1 MRRFQTA
8 TCFHKFG
15 PKRFTLLAE
24 SLLFFLFLCLPFP
37 SVATLLFLLVFGSNC
52 IMTKRDS
59 LSAGFT
65 SHPIPMSMPRRHSR
79 SHGHPSSSA
88 AASDSGHPHR
98 RVTDLTVPAAWYPS
112 RHEEPGTHISH
123 LGYSSEVPDVPLPV
137 STDPQTPII
146 PRQEES
152 YPLQRV
158 MAEQRRQLHAHY
170 FTEVRV
176 PNPDSSQPDL
186 RRLMVTEV
194 DRFGNHRNRQP
205 EFFFNGII
213 GHIRADENGWIDSW
227 GQATHLANYWRRH
240 FQIPELYQTG
250 TWHHQSPESNSE
262 NQAGGS
268 QEFQS
273 GSDMEDT
280 ESVVVH
286 AGQASAPIQ
295 IHQLA
300 TVLWNILNNDREAN
314 LAILEK
320 LENPNTDPIQIFS
333 AADLAHLASHLAQTT
348 NQLSQQA
355 ARMEALSDIS
365 DSA

>member
-1 MRRFQTA
+1 
-8 TCFHKFG
+8 
-15 PKRFTLLAE
+15 
-24 SLLFFLFLCLPFP
+24 
-37 SVATLLFLLVFGSNC
+37 
-52 IMTKRDS
+52 MTKRDS

-65 SHPIPMSMPRRHSR
+65 SHSIPMSMPRRHSR

-88 AASDSGHPHR
+88 APSDPGHHHR
-98 RVTDLTVPAAWYPS
+98 RVTDLTEPAAWSPP
-112 RHEEPGTHISH
+112 RHADPGTHPSH
-123 LGYSSEVPDVPLPV
+123 PGYSTEVPAVPLPEP
-137 STDPQTPII
+137 TDHQTPIV
-146 PRQEES
+146 PRRDES
-152 YPLQRV
+152 YPLQRE
-158 MAEQRRQLHAHY
+158 MAERRCQLHAHY

-186 RRLMVTEV
+186 CRLMVTEV
-194 DRFGNHRNRQP
+194 DRLGNHRNRQP

-213 GHIRADENGWIDSW
+213 GHIRADENGYIDSW

-240 FQIPELYQTG
+240 FQIPEMHQTG
-250 TWHHQSPESNSE
+250 TWHYHPHESNSG

-268 QEFQS
+268 QEAQS
-273 GSDMEDT
+273 GSDMDDT
-280 ESVVVH
+280 ESMVVH

-320 LENPNTDPIQIFS
+320 LENPHADPIQIFS

-348 NQLSQQA
+348 DQLSQQA
-355 ARMEALSDIS
+355 AQMEALSDIS